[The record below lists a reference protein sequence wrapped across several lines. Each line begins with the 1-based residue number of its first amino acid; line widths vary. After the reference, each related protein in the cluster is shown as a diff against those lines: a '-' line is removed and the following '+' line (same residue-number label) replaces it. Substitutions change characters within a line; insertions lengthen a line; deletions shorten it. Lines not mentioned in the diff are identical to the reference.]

1 MADGP
6 RYRVKLRRRREGKT
20 NYYARREMLKS
31 SKTRLVIR
39 RSTKHMRVQFVNA
52 LPDGDITLVDA
63 SSYGLKNFGWKLN
76 GNNIP
81 SAYLTGYLAG
91 KRAKDMGINDA
102 ILDIGL
108 QSNTRGSRIYSGLK
122 GVLDAGVSIP
132 TGNDIFPEE
141 DIIKGDHIK
150 NAAESYSKSELKKLF
165 STYAKNK
172 IDATKIAGVVD
183 KAIKSI
189 DLNFAKKAT
198 KKPAKKAA
206 KKPAKKEYDD
216 IYEDG
221 VRQTHMASPI
231 SQGIPTKKKRGIQIS
246 SKVEKIS
253 IKDLKGDADKE
264 DTTWSVKSKELTDE
278 EREARRQRQEMLRAA
293 ERITR
298 EIPLPPKPIKAVKSG
313 KKVKVP
319 KPIKKEKNEKV
330 VQQQVKKSKAEKKAE
345 RFVDYYKAKELISSN
360 VSDKPKIYSSK
371 KGKEEPRVEIKRDTL
386 LGRFSSKRRS
396 RRNVND
402 RQMIVDIIDEY
413 EAEMLIG
420 QKIYYEMNNVKI
432 SGYIVRRF
440 GKKRNKKVLA
450 NFKNGLSEEAKYKN
464 VYKY

>member
-52 LPDGDITLVDA
+52 LPDGDITLVDT

-132 TGNDIFPEE
+132 TGDDIFPEE
-141 DIIKGDHIK
+141 DIIRGDHIK

-198 KKPAKKAA
+198 KKPAKKATKKPAKKAA
-206 KKPAKKEYDD
+206 KKPAKK
-216 IYEDG
+216 
-221 VRQTHMASPI
+221 AA
-231 SQGIPTKKKRGIQIS
+231 KKP
-246 SKVEKIS
+246 
-253 IKDLKGDADKE
+253 A
-264 DTTWSVKSKELTDE
+264 
-278 EREARRQRQEMLRAA
+278 
-293 ERITR
+293 
-298 EIPLPPKPIKAVKSG
+298 
-313 KKVKVP
+313 
-319 KPIKKEKNEKV
+319 
-330 VQQQVKKSKAEKKAE
+330 KKAAKKPAK
-345 RFVDYYKAKELISSN
+345 KAA
-360 VSDKPKIYSSK
+360 
-371 KGKEEPRVEIKRDTL
+371 KG
-386 LGRFSSKRRS
+386 
-396 RRNVND
+396 VN
-402 RQMIVDIIDEY
+402 
-413 EAEMLIG
+413 
-420 QKIYYEMNNVKI
+420 
-432 SGYIVRRF
+432 
-440 GKKRNKKVLA
+440 
-450 NFKNGLSEEAKYKN
+450 
-464 VYKY
+464 

>member
-39 RSTKHMRVQFVNA
+39 KSTKHMRVQFVNA
-52 LPDGDITLVDA
+52 LPDGDITLVDT

-132 TGNDIFPEE
+132 TGDDIFPEE

-319 KPIKKEKNEKV
+319 KPIKKQKDEKV

-440 GKKRNKKVLA
+440 GKKKNKKVLA